1 VFIEIGASTGSAPRV
16 FKEID
21 VHALSTFRACIWV
34 MLMFGMAGP
43 AVAPDNGAQ
52 RPSARD

>member
-1 VFIEIGASTGSAPRV
+1 MLYRPF
-16 FKEID
+16 
-21 VHALSTFRACIWV
+21 ALAYGV

-43 AVAPDNGAQ
+43 AVAQDNWPQ